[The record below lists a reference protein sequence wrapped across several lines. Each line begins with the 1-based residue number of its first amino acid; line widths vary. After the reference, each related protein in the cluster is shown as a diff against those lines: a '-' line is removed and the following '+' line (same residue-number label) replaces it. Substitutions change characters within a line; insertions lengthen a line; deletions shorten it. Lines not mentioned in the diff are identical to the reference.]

1 MNYDTVRY
9 EAISLSIG
17 LIWGTAAWGYITMC
31 AVLCKKINGKK
42 GEKMYIA
49 YISIYLSKL

>member
-42 GEKMYIA
+42 GEKTVH
-49 YISIYLSKL
+49 SL